1 MKTFLY
7 TTLLV
12 LVVAVSAFI
21 IPKPYDSV
29 FALTSGIIASYFYYK
44 EN

>member
-12 LVVAVSAFI
+12 LIVAVSTFI
-21 IPKPYDSV
+21 IPKPYSSI
-29 FALTSGIIASYFYYK
+29 FAFSSGIIASYFYYK